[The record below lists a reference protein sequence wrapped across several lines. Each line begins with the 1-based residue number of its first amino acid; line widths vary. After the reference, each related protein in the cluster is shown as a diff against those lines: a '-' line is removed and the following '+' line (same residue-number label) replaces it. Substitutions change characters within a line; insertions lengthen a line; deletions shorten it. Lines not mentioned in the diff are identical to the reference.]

1 MASGMDTNKTI
12 YIGGLFPLNSKSGE
26 SELLAA
32 KLAIEHIN
40 DLNVLPGYQ
49 LTMYHNDTQCDPGVG
64 ADVLFD
70 QLYRK
75 PVMVMLLGA
84 ACSEVSKHIA
94 QIVPYWNL
102 VMMSY
107 ASTSVAL
114 TNEEL
119 YPTFYRTVAPDS
131 AHNAARTAFLRHF
144 RWKKVAVLFQDEEL
158 FSLATSSM
166 MDYFENYSNI
176 SIITAE
182 GFVDNPVSQI
192 QKLKEDDA
200 RIIIGSFKEKEA
212 RQVFCQAYK
221 AGIYG
226 SKYVWIIVGW
236 YRPYWWLSENDT
248 DCSLDELEE
257 AVEGYIAVESLNR
270 DLYSEPSI
278 SGLTI
283 EDFRDELQERGGDVT
298 TYTPQTY
305 DAVWTIA
312 LVMQDL
318 LGNHNYTYNH
328 FVNHS
333 ITGTNFSLTNLEY
346 YNAPLQ
352 NTIKDILSTIKFTGL
367 SGMVSFTG
375 PDRKS
380 ITVFEQNQGGRLKR
394 IAIYDPQNDN
404 LSFNTNCVPIQW
416 KGGKVPYDQSMI
428 IHEMVHINKIA
439 FISIALLSLAG
450 IAMAL
455 LFLMFNCRYRKT
467 KYIKLSS
474 PNLNNL
480 VIIGSILV
488 YLCLILL
495 GINSTVVRNVTVLS
509 IICTVRAFLFS
520 AGFSLAFGSLFI
532 KTYRVYQI
540 FTHANSVVLR
550 TKMLQESRLFLMV
563 LSLFT
568 IDVILIIIWICVD
581 PLHLQHRILP
591 QRLIDEEDT
600 VYIPTIEQCTCERL
614 EVWLGI
620 LYAYKGL
627 LLLFGVFLAWE
638 TRKVKIEALND
649 SQYIGMSVYNV
660 MVLSIITVIVSNV
673 IGTGQHET
681 KTFLIVSSFI
691 LITTTNTLCLL
702 FLPKIYAIRKSG
714 TTAGDLIT
722 TSAAGL
728 EVRDRTC
735 RFLVSEHQDFKEK
748 LFRAEVHN
756 RAFKKE
762 LSQLDVRIKI
772 LQDELEELLQVDVA
786 TPDTNDESDS
796 DIDVQI
802 RTLRESSSSE
812 LLINLPETNIN
823 NYYEIEHQSNENED
837 QSNQIENR
845 SNEIRM
851 GEMQPLCLD
860 FEISDGAVT
869 SQPDIYKIS
878 PSVFRVRSASF
889 HDSDVTTPQS
899 PKPASHS
906 SHVRHRE
913 LKKNCVKKPATLIS
927 YEEHE
932 REMKRLRNEIIRL
945 QAQLSELDSHRM
957 VYYV

>member
-1 MASGMDTNKTI
+1 METNKTI
-12 YIGGLFPLNSKSGE
+12 YIGGLFSLNGTYAKSGQ

-40 DLNVLPGYQ
+40 ERNVLPGYQ

-102 VMMSY
+102 VMLSY

-114 TNEEL
+114 TNREL

-158 FSLATSSM
+158 FSLATSNM
-166 MDYFENYSNI
+166 MDYFETKSNI
-176 SIITAE
+176 SIIIAE
-182 GFVDNPVSQI
+182 GFVDNPASQI
-192 QKLKEDDA
+192 QKLKEKDA
-200 RIIIGSFKEKEA
+200 RVIIGSFHEKEA
-212 RQVFCQAYK
+212 RHVFCEAYK
-221 AGIYG
+221 AGLYG

-248 DCSLDELEE
+248 NCTLDELKE
-257 AVEGYIAVESLNR
+257 AVEGYIAVESLNS
-270 DLYSEPSI
+270 DLNSEPSI
-278 SGLTI
+278 SGLTSRA
-283 EDFRDELQERGGDVT
+283 FRDELQRRGEHMT
-298 TYTPQTY
+298 TYAPQTY

-312 LVMQDL
+312 LVIKEL
-318 LGNHNYTYNH
+318 LEQQNHTFN
-328 FVNHS
+328 
-333 ITGTNFSLTNLEY
+333 GTNFSLTDLEY
-346 YNAPLQ
+346 GNAFLQ
-352 NTIKDILSTIKFTGL
+352 IKIKQILSRIQFRGI
-367 SGMVSFTG
+367 SGVVLFNG
-375 PDRKS
+375 PDRNG
-380 ITVFEQNQGGRLKR
+380 ITVFEQIQGGTLKR
-394 IAIYDPQNDN
+394 IATFDPQNDY
-404 LSFNTNCVPIQW
+404 LSFNTTDCVSVQW
-416 KGGKVPYDQSMI
+416 QGDKVPYDQLLI
-428 IHEMVHINKIA
+428 IDEMVHISKIA
-439 FISIALLSLAG
+439 FISITLLSLAG

-455 LFLMFNCRYRKT
+455 LFLLFNCRYRKT

-495 GINSTVVRNVTVLS
+495 GINSTVVRNVTILS

-540 FTHANSVVLR
+540 FTHANSGVLR

-600 VYIPTIEQCTCERL
+600 LYVPIIEQCTCERL

-681 KTFLIVSSFI
+681 TTFLIVSSFM
-691 LITTTNTLCLL
+691 LISTTNTLCLL
-702 FLPKIYAIRKSG
+702 FLPKIYAIRKRG
-714 TTAGDLIT
+714 
-722 TSAAGL
+722 SADGGPVASVAGL
-728 EVRDRTC
+728 EVKGRTC
-735 RFLVSEHQDFKEK
+735 RFLVSERQDFRER

-786 TPDTNDESDS
+786 TPDINDESDS
-796 DIDVQI
+796 DIDGQI

-823 NYYEIEHQSNENED
+823 NYYEIEHQSNESED
-837 QSNQIENR
+837 QSNENDIEKD
-845 SNEIRM
+845 EL
-851 GEMQPLCLD
+851 QPLCLN
-860 FEISDGAVT
+860 FEVSDDAVV
-869 SQPDIYKIS
+869 SQPDVYKIS
-878 PSVFRVRSASF
+878 PAVFSPIRVRKVTF

-899 PKPASHS
+899 PRPTSHS
-906 SHVRHRE
+906 SRVRHRE

-927 YEEHE
+927 HEEHE